1 MRKNRIRSL
10 LFAAAA
16 LAALGLAASSAQ
28 AQIAVVNAMSSKR
41 GYPVAPGS
49 LVSAYGNF
57 AGASQE
63 VAASFPWPTM
73 LGGAMV
79 TVGGMP
85 APLYFVSAAQ
95 INLQVPWGVPA
106 GGLQSIIVTVGGNTV
121 QGRVLTAETDPALY
135 HRTVVNADGS
145 TNSADNPAAAPGGV
159 VIVYGTGIG
168 PVDNTPADG
177 APADPSGNPLS
188 RGAQPVRAFFGGAEG
203 TVHFSGLAPGFVGLW
218 QLNLQLP
225 TLPPTAA
232 GALPLLV
239 TLAGRPA
246 TSAAE
251 VTVYVAPPAAR

>member
-28 AQIAVVNAMSSKR
+28 AQIAVVNAAGSKA

-49 LVSAYGNF
+49 LVSAYGTF
-57 AGASQE
+57 PGAAAES
-63 VAASFPWPTM
+63 AASLPLPRT

-79 TVGGMP
+79 TVGGMS
-85 APLYFVSAAQ
+85 APLLYVSERQ
-95 INLQVPWGVPA
+95 INLQIPWDVSLEPDA
-106 GGLQSIIVTVGGNTV
+106 PIVVNVGGAEVSGTV
-121 QGRVLTAETDPALY
+121 MLTEADPGLFNV
-135 HRTVVNADGS
+135 VVNHANGS
-145 TNSADNPAAAPGGV
+145 TNGMDNPAPRGGA

-177 APADPSGNPLS
+177 APAAPSGNPLS

-225 TLPPTAA
+225 ALPPTVA
-232 GALPLLV
+232 GPLPLLV
-239 TLAGRPA
+239 TLGGRPA

-251 VTVYVAPPAAR
+251 VTVYVAPPAAQ